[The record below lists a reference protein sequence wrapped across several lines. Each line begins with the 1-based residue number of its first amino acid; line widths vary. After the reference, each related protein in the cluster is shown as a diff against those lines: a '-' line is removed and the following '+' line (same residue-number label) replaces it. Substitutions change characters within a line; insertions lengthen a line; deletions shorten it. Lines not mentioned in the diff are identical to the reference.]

1 MSDLFLNMLK
11 LLTKW
16 KPDWLYEAMPCIY
29 SVAGLAAIIYFDM
42 PTGYGSGALLLFA
55 AILIW
60 MKRKGSRSFEN
71 AIM

>member
-1 MSDLFLNMLK
+1 VHLRTICK
-11 LLTKW
+11 GTGH
-16 KPDWLYEAMPCIY
+16 LYRNIY

-55 AILIW
+55 ALLIW